1 MTQIS
6 FRKRIRQSLAD
17 QNLQAAL
24 DANTERRLKVRA
36 AALESLP
43 DWETRRQR
51 AHQVRADVIE
61 RLDEYVAKFSERL
74 TENGVMVHRAA
85 DAAEANRIV
94 LEIISSTH
102 VNTYTGTQ
110 VDRYTDTGRQVH
122 TYTRNTQHGTTELS
136 NYPTAKLI
144 AKSKS
149 MVSEEI
155 GLNHALE
162 AAGHRV
168 VETDLGEYIVQ
179 LRGER
184 PAHIITPAVHL
195 NRKQV
200 GELFHDKLGIPYTED
215 IPTLTNTARAV
226 LREVFLTADVGISGV
241 NFGVVENGAL
251 TIVTNEGNGRMCVT
265 MPRVHIALM
274 GIERLAPTLDD
285 LALLLSLLPRSAT
298 GQKLS
303 VYTQLLRAPYEGQ
316 QRHVILV
323 DNGRARLRNSPLRES
338 LLCIRCGACLN
349 ACPVFRELGGHAYIG
364 NDGSIAPYPGPIGS
378 VISPGLLGENYVQL
392 AQASSLCGACKD
404 ACPVDIDL
412 PRLLTR
418 VRAGGASDQS
428 SVISDQSSVI
438 SDQSSVISH
447 QSSVISNQS
456 SVISHQS
463 SVISNQS
470 SVISHQSR
478 GEGVSSLLKL
488 GLRGYAHLATFPRWF
503 AASQKFAAF
512 GARIVSPISEWI
524 RMPAF
529 TGWGFSKDFPR
540 PAARSFRARWGKTST
555 QVDRYTGT
563 QGIGVDAESQPTN
576 LQSPITNYQSRFTDE
591 LTALGGMVVSC
602 TEETFDENLTE
613 FLCQRGATQ
622 VFVDEVGAENLP
634 SEFTAIREP
643 NPEIKF
649 GLTGC
654 AAGIANTGTVVL
666 LDEGETLRASLL
678 PEAHLVILRARQLV
692 ADLPEALAATRDAR
706 NAALVTGPSRTAD
719 IEMTLTIG
727 VHGPKEIIVF
737 LVDDSPRG

>member
-1 MTQIS
+1 MTLTS
-6 FRKRIRQSLAD
+6 FRKRIRASIS
-17 QNLQAAL
+17 NPSLQAAL

-36 AALESLP
+36 AALASLP

-51 AHQVRADVIE
+51 AHAVRADVIE
-61 RLDEYVAKFSERL
+61 RLDEYLDQFTARL
-74 TENGVMVHRAA
+74 ADNGVTVHRAK

-94 LEIISSTH
+94 LDI
-102 VNTYTGTQ
+102 TQ
-110 VDRYTDTGRQVH
+110 H
-122 TYTRNTQHGTTELS
+122 AIRNTGH
-136 NYPTAKLI
+136 NALI

-200 GELFHDKLGIPYTED
+200 GELFHEKLGIPYTED
-215 IPTLTNTARAV
+215 IPTLTDTARAV
-226 LREVFLTADVGISGV
+226 LREVFLTADIGISGV

-251 TIVTNEGNGRMCVT
+251 TIVTNEGNGRMVT
-265 MPRVHIALM
+265 TLPRVHIALM
-274 GIERLAPTLDD
+274 GMERLAPMLDD
-285 LALLLSLLPRSAT
+285 LALFLSLLPRSAT

-303 VYTQLLRAPYEGQ
+303 VYTQLLRAPRPGQ

-323 DNGRARLRNSPLRES
+323 DNGRTHLRNSPLKES
-338 LLCIRCGACLN
+338 LYCIRCGACLN

-364 NDGSIAPYPGPIGS
+364 ADNSIAPYPGPIGS
-378 VISPGLLGENYVQL
+378 VVSPGLLGENYVQL

-418 VRAGGASDQS
+418 VRAGAASDQL
-428 SVISDQSSVI
+428 SVISDQSGKALPTFL
-438 SDQSSVISH
+438 
-447 QSSVISNQS
+447 
-456 SVISHQS
+456 
-463 SVISNQS
+463 
-470 SVISHQSR
+470 R
-478 GEGVSSLLKL
+478 F
-488 GLRGYAHLATFPRWF
+488 GLRMYARLARTPRGF
-503 AASQKFAAF
+503 AASQTFASLA
-512 GARIVSPISEWI
+512 ARLVFPLSAWM
-524 RMPAF
+524 RLPAW

-540 PAARSFRARWGKTST
+540 PAAKSFRKRFHK
-555 QVDRYTGT
+555 QVRTPKSPDFGITIQSLETLRQA
-563 QGIGVDAESQPTN
+563 QGNALESVPQN
-576 LQSPITNYQSRFTDE
+576 YQSPVTNYQSQFTAE
-591 LTALGGMVVSC
+591 LTALGGTVIPC
-602 TEETFDENLTE
+602 DARDLPAKLTD
-613 FLCQRGATQ
+613 FLRQREATQ
-622 VFVDEVGAENLP
+622 VFVDDIGAQNLP

-643 NPEIKF
+643 DPSLKF

-654 AAGIANTGTVVL
+654 AAGIANTGTVLL
-666 LDEGETLRASLL
+666 LDAGETLKASLL
-678 PEAHLVILRARQLV
+678 PETHLVVLPTSLLV
-692 ADLPEALAATRDAR
+692 RDLPEALAKTRNSR
-706 NAALVTGPSRTAD
+706 NTVLVTGPSRTAD

-737 LVDDSPRG
+737 LVDDSKAG